1 MEFIKKVLWAGITIA
16 IMYFG
21 YLAYTNWWS
30 TGGSFDQKKQAAEQ
44 YVAQK
49 KGEVAK
55 QVSAKA
61 EEYTGTVVGEAKQ
74 GVLNYVKEK
83 ISDGLAHVGEGL
95 IHSAES
101 LLGASSTEVLRPITV
116 NTVAGN
122 DTGSLPIP
130 IGAGF
135 ANPASPA
142 TITTKVGA
150 ELIFSINRGATYSI
164 TWGDGTSDKGS
175 VDTET
180 VKLVS
185 HAWQTPGD
193 FTIKISIR
201 GNGVSQD
208 YVFPIRAYP

>member
-1 MEFIKKVLWAGITIA
+1 MEFIKKVLWVGITIA
-16 IMYFG
+16 IIYFG
-21 YLAYTNWWS
+21 YLAYINWWNA
-30 TGGSFDQKKQAAEQ
+30 GGSLEQKKQAAEQ

-49 KGEVAK
+49 KDEVAK
-55 QVSAKA
+55 QVGAKA
-61 EEYTGTVVGEAKQ
+61 EEYTGTVVGEAKK

-83 ISDGLAHVGEGL
+83 ISDGLAHIGEGL

-101 LLGASSTEVLRPITV
+101 LLGASSTEVLRPLTV

-122 DTGSLPIP
+122 DAGSLPIP
-130 IGAGF
+130 VGTGF

-175 VDTET
+175 VAIES

-185 HAWQTPGD
+185 HTWQTAGD

-208 YVFPIRAYP
+208 YIFPIRVYP